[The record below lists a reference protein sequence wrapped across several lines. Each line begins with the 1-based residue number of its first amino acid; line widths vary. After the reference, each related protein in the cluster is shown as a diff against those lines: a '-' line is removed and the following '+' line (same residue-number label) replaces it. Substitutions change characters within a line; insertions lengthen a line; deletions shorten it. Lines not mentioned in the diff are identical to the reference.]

1 MEWLTEGD
9 ILINV
14 FCYVW
19 NVESPCVYVE
29 FLCYHFHSSHNFHHS
44 FCLVDEN
51 AQTCVIFMILTKTR
65 EFSVSASK
73 SFSFLSTSTKVQ
85 CFFHL
90 PVQWMFWVNRFLQAT
105 VAGVSP
111 SQPPCVQVS
120 AVRAVSEYCSHLSST
135 DRTHVLQPFIG
146 SMVDGLLNVVTL
158 FSTDVIALCL
168 ETLCV
173 VLEVVYCYAVG
184 IVFVVGNC
192 DDRYF
197 DPGSVTTKACVNHGG
212 IDGS

>member
-1 MEWLTEGD
+1 
-9 ILINV
+9 
-14 FCYVW
+14 
-19 NVESPCVYVE
+19 
-29 FLCYHFHSSHNFHHS
+29 
-44 FCLVDEN
+44 
-51 AQTCVIFMILTKTR
+51 MILTKTR
-65 EFSVSASK
+65 KFLVSASK

-90 PVQWMFWVNRFLQAT
+90 PVQCMFWFNRFLQAT

-173 VLEVVYCYAVG
+173 VLEVVYWYAVG

-192 DDRYF
+192 DDRYLTRVQLPLRPMWIMVALMAHKVNTACVLQEILPQRLAC
-197 DPGSVTTKACVNHGG
+197 PGLWATDLGLVLANFLLPSSLLLWLCKVSLHRLHDSVT
-212 IDGS
+212 